1 MNVFFRY
8 LALRGTRRREAGLTI
23 VEIMIALGLLSVVT
37 LFATVTITNLTATSD
52 RFNQTVQKESS
63 LLNATSLISRDVTLA
78 TEFTYAGPNAVAL
91 KTMDSG
97 VESFV
102 SHFHWTGTASDVPT
116 GLLSNSSRP
125 GVDISKLPSQ
135 DGIVEYRVIGNDRSN
150 PIVRLTLPDYNP
162 PAGGNIFTYFDHTD
176 AQVPFATT
184 LPPQVP
190 TTSLKSL
197 RRVEMHF
204 ASRVDGSRTNAM
216 EMRTSAVPRQ
226 LMATNPNSPNPGGS
240 SDPFGLAA
248 PGLSGS
254 LTPKTNKA
262 DLWWPAVSGADSYE
276 VFHRQGDHLA
286 WERVATVTGTEGIVK
301 YTHEDLAWATDNSYR
316 VIAYNHAGP
325 SDDSNIIT
333 MRVTPEP
340 SQFQRIDPQRGL
352 NGEDWSQWTVARG
365 LVNNLY
371 WKNVK
376 PVEMGGT
383 QVSYKLTAVKNNVA
397 LPTFAPRTSNTFRH
411 EPMAYGDITRYVVTS
426 TNAILSHKNA
436 DGSIGQT
443 GGDANPSPP
452 VTLYSPPNT
461 PVITAKAYNDLVAP
475 HTITTP
481 ENHVSLNP
489 STAGQLRNEKGIKYY
504 SGTSSNGS
512 SATLATPT
520 PITSGTNY
528 MFKDNLSGDTNGGW
542 GSTVHYFARAVN
554 DAGESPLSAGVNALQ
569 HPGPF
574 SITDLDNKEGYLNQD
589 FKIATE
595 LANAKDTGDTAML
608 SETPGPGTMTGAFTR
623 SPGARGYSWTRDIV
637 NVPGKTYLRSTVV
650 DRGKATQR
658 TLNLE
663 SNSTADLAST
673 ASSFSVE
680 GVSPGA
686 VYDVKVYAKSAN
698 GLRRAAGEA
707 GASGDKSYLLLTR
720 PSIPQ
725 NGYAELMCWAD
736 GSMNDAQQI
745 GSYVKANTV
754 PKYGFGDQ
762 VNTSVQAFNKAGSR
776 IPALDPKTN
785 TAISGGVTTV
795 SPNTFVAMR
804 LKLFDK
810 SSVEMNNLI
819 SSTQINSIR
828 SSLTGLGYTNY
839 ALHTSS
845 TGSVSAK
852 FTIQLSQIQTFY
864 NSPCYEIPGY
874 PGPLDGPAAG
884 NTGTNV
890 WHFPGG
896 TKTKY
901 TSGSETSTT
910 VTQRPWVVHTYVC
923 YGYQLNRSYAN
934 LWVMPEQEILLPGGR
949 KTTIR
954 AYTDAQRNA
963 LGLSSSRF
971 MRASTYF
978 RQFDSSY
985 INGCRWR
992 LDPEGNE
999 PYWETQ
1005 D

>member
-52 RFNQTVQKESS
+52 RFNQTVQKEAS

-102 SHFHWTGTASDVPT
+102 SHFHWTGTASDVPN

-190 TTSLKSL
+190 TPSLKSL

-554 DAGESPLSAGVNALQ
+554 DAGESPLSAGANALQ

-574 SITDLDNKEGYLNQD
+574 SITDLDNTEGYLNQD
-589 FKIATE
+589 FKLDSISLDAPQGVGSIIG
-595 LANAKDTGDTAML
+595 KFSG
-608 SETPGPGTMTGAFTR
+608 SSGA
-623 SPGARGYSWTRDIV
+623 SGYSWTRDIV
-637 NVPGKTYLRSTVV
+637 AVPGKTYLKSAVLNRGTSSQKTVSL
-650 DRGKATQR
+650 T
-658 TLNLE
+658 
-663 SNSTADLAST
+663 SNSTSDLSAS
-673 ASSFSVE
+673 ARSFKAV
-680 GVSPGA
+680 GASPGA
-686 VYDVKVYAKSAN
+686 VYDFKLYAKSEN
-698 GLRRAAGEA
+698 GLRRAAGSTE
-707 GASGDKSYLLLTR
+707 GTTRPYFLLTK
-720 PSIPQ
+720 PSISR
-725 NGYAELMCWAD
+725 NGYSEIMCWAD
-736 GSMNDAQQI
+736 GSVNYDQQI
-745 GSYVKANTV
+745 GSYVKANTI
-754 PKYGFGDQ
+754 PSYGFGDQ
-762 VNTSVQAFNKAGSR
+762 VDSKVEVFNSSNSKISALNPVTNKA
-776 IPALDPKTN
+776 IPAERTVVSANSFYAVRLRLNDVSQTSLN
-785 TAISGGVTTV
+785 TV
-795 SPNTFVAMR
+795 
-804 LKLFDK
+804 
-810 SSVEMNNLI
+810 I
-819 SSTQINSIR
+819 SSTQITKIKE
-828 SSLTGLGYTNY
+828 SLDNMGYSNYVFHTPSNGLESPV
-839 ALHTSS
+839 LR
-845 TGSVSAK
+845 
-852 FTIQLSQIQTFY
+852 IDQQQIQIFY
-864 NSPCYEIPGY
+864 NSPCIEVPGY
-874 PGPLDGPAAG
+874 PGPTEGPAAG
-884 NTGTNV
+884 NQGTNV
-890 WHFPGG
+890 WHFPNG
-896 TKTKY
+896 TKTKFI
-901 TSGSETSTT
+901 SGSATSTT
-910 VTQRPWVVHTYVC
+910 VTQRPWVVHPYVC
-923 YGYQLNRSYAN
+923 YGYRFDYNYKD
-934 LWVMPEQEILLPGGR
+934 LWVMPEHEFSVGNGK
-949 KTTIR
+949 KTTPR
-954 AYTDAQRNA
+954 AYTATQRDAT
-963 LGLSSSRF
+963 GLSTSRF
-971 MRASTYF
+971 MRADRYF
-978 RQFDSSY
+978 HQFDSTY
-985 INGCRWR
+985 INACRWR
-992 LDPEGNE
+992 VDPIGHE
-999 PYWETQ
+999 PYWETI